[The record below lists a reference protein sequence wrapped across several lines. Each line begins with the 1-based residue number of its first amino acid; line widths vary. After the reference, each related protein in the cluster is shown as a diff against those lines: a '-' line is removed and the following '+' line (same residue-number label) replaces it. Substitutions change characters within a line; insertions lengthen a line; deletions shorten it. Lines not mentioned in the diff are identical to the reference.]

1 MLGKFI
7 TFEGIDGSGKS
18 TQLRMLSGELRQR
31 GLNVITTCE
40 PGGTPLG
47 RRLREA
53 FLETEETVTPMAELL
68 LFAADRA
75 QHVEFLIRPAL
86 SEGRVVI
93 SDRYADA
100 TAAYQG
106 AGRGFTEAV
115 ISQIIEFATGGLK
128 PDLTLFFD
136 ISVENAM
143 RRMHSRSRTG
153 EQINRMDAETADFY
167 SNVRAAY
174 QAIAEKEPKRFCVI
188 DANGSVEQIQAKVI
202 ETATAFLSSAATA
215 KS

>member
-1 MLGKFI
+1 MRGKFI

-18 TQLRMLSGELRQR
+18 TQLRLLAGDLRVR
-31 GLNVITTCE
+31 GLDVLTTLQ

-53 FLETEETVTPMAELL
+53 FLETEENVHPMAELL

-75 QHVEFLIRPAL
+75 QHVNFLIKPAL
-86 SEGRVVI
+86 TEGRIVI

-106 AGRGFTEAV
+106 AGRGFDEKV
-115 ISQIIEFATGGLK
+115 IQQVIKLATGGLK

-136 ISVENAM
+136 IPIEKAIL
-143 RRMHSRSRTG
+143 RTSARTD
-153 EQINRMDAETADFY
+153 EETVKNRMDKETADFY
-167 SNVRAAY
+167 NRVRQAY
-174 QAIAEKEPKRFCVI
+174 LEIAEREPRRFR
-188 DANGSVEQIQAKVI
+188 VI
-202 ETATAFLSSAATA
+202 EASGSINEVHKKVLEIVTEFLG
-215 KS
+215 KI